1 MILIYKLWEY
11 LMEIRDEHFKRMI
24 LISMQI
30 LYELF
35 FILEFYMHGNFIEI
49 LLKFYLKSWMS
60 KAFSQGMLKNFL
72 FLYELY

>member
-1 MILIYKLWEY
+1 MILFYKLWDY
-11 LMEIRDEHFKRMI
+11 LMEIRDENFKRMI

-35 FILEFYMHGNFIEI
+35 FILEFYMHGNFM
-49 LLKFYLKSWMS
+49 KFYLKSWMS

>member
-49 LLKFYLKSWMS
+49 LFKTWMA
-60 KAFSQGMLKNFL
+60 KAFSQGML
-72 FLYELY
+72 

>member
-30 LYELF
+30 LYELI

-49 LLKFYLKSWMS
+49 LFKIMDVQSF
-60 KAFSQGMLKNFL
+60 FSGNVK
-72 FLYELY
+72 ELPVFI

>member
-11 LMEIRDEHFKRMI
+11 LMEIRDENFKRMI

-35 FILEFYMHGNFIEI
+35 FMLEFYMHGNFIEI
-49 LLKFYLKSWMS
+49 LFKIMDVQSF
-60 KAFSQGMLKNFL
+60 FSGNVK
-72 FLYELY
+72 ELPVFI

>member
-35 FILEFYMHGNFIEI
+35 FILEFYMRGNFIEI
-49 LLKFYLKSWMS
+49 LFKIMDVQSF
-60 KAFSQGMLKNFL
+60 FSGNVK
-72 FLYELY
+72 ELPVFI

>member
-35 FILEFYMHGNFIEI
+35 FILEFYMHGNFIDI
-49 LLKFYLKSWMS
+49 LFKIMDVQSF
-60 KAFSQGMLKNFL
+60 FSGNVK
-72 FLYELY
+72 ELPVFI